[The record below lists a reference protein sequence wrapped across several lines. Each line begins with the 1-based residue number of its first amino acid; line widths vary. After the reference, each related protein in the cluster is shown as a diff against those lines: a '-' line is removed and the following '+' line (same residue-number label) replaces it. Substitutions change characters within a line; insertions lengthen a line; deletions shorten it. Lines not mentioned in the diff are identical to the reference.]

1 MLFGLVG
8 RVGVEWFIVVLVWFG
23 WCGDRLCLCSLVNVC
38 GEVIL
43 WIRCR
48 LMYSMV
54 GVLFDLGMMMW
65 VFYSLLYRVWGV
77 GVMEWFCCG
86 L

>member
-1 MLFGLVG
+1 M
-8 RVGVEWFIVVLVWFG
+8 
-23 WCGDRLCLCSLVNVC
+23 CSLVKVC

-54 GVLFDLGMMMW
+54 GVLLDLGIIMW

-77 GVMEWFCCG
+77 EVMCMFG
-86 L
+86 RSMR